1 MARWRGDLVLSREN
15 GQVKVRVVIVEGQE
29 GGGTLLRKEEGAG
42 RLGKKWSHT
51 EEEFEFSI

>member
-42 RLGKKWSHT
+42 RLGKKWSHP
-51 EEEFEFSI
+51 EEEI